1 MANPFGKK
9 TVIII
14 VCPFLRNQEGMKV
27 DEVGQYCYFYNGWP
41 KLIQSIKEINFC
53 NILKRVEYDSI
64 EWTSRRWG
72 VFTFPEEE
80 SGKEI

>member
-1 MANPFGKK
+1 
-9 TVIII
+9 
-14 VCPFLRNQEGMKV
+14 MKV

-72 VFTFPEEE
+72 VFTFPVEE